1 LEITRE
7 TSASAVIDGHWGFG
21 QVIASKAAAIAASK
35 ARSGGVAAVT
45 VRNSYHI
52 GRLGSYVEQLAGDGL
67 LAILM
72 ANAHGTGP
80 CVVPWGGAQGR
91 LSTSPLAVG
100 IPTTSESLRG
110 AMVLDMTTS
119 SVAEGKVRVKR
130 NRGESVPDGWI
141 QDAEGRPTNDPES
154 LYATP
159 RGSILPFGGGGA
171 HKGYGLNVV
180 VDLLAGALSGAG
192 TTGAPDAQH
201 GNAFFLLVLDLFQ
214 FIPADDYYQMVDG
227 LVSFVKSSA
236 PLAGFK
242 EVLVPGEVEA
252 REREKREKQGLYVE
266 EETWRQI
273 HSCAESLGVSLKN
286 GSSG

>member
-1 LEITRE
+1 
-7 TSASAVIDGHWGFG
+7 
-21 QVIASKAAAIAASK
+21 
-35 ARSGGVAAVT
+35 
-45 VRNSYHI
+45 
-52 GRLGSYVEQLAGDGL
+52 
-67 LAILM
+67 M
-72 ANAHGTGP
+72 
-80 CVVPWGGAQGR
+80 
-91 LSTSPLAVG
+91 
-100 IPTTSESLRG
+100 
-110 AMVLDMTTS
+110 
-119 SVAEGKVRVKR
+119 RVKR